1 MQGRYKFMPVAHARQ
16 MTREEL
22 EAQRLEWLSKETV
35 KILRDLL
42 RNLGRESTISPVKNL
57 QKQFPTQMR

>member
-1 MQGRYKFMPVAHARQ
+1 MPIANARQ

-35 KILRDLL
+35 KILRELL
-42 RNLGRESTISPVKNL
+42 RTLGRESTISPVKNL
-57 QKQFPTQMR
+57 QK

>member
-1 MQGRYKFMPVAHARQ
+1 MPVAHARQ